1 MAARKNHKDSEKY
14 LVDHGADVNMKDG
27 VNGQDFFL
35 VHQALIVWTLW
46 GGRYDNY
53 LMEFQ
58 MVLA

>member
-35 VHQALIVWTLW
+35 VHQALIVWYN
-46 GGRYDNY
+46 GRCGVVG
-53 LMEFQ
+53 MTII
-58 MVLA
+58 